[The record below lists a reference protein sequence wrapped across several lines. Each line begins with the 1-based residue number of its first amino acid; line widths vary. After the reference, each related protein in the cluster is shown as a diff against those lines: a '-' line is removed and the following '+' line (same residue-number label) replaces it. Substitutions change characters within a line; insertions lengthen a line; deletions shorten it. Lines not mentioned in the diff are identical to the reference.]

1 MKIAIATDD
10 GGKTIASHFGRTK
23 GFIIYTVKGSNI
35 QSEVYKVNDFTGHAR
50 GTEKSN
56 HNIDRHGPILMALN
70 DCDLVIA
77 HGMGQRI
84 YKDLK
89 NSGIQ
94 SLITSETN
102 TRNAITSYLNR
113 ELVDYPKRG
122 CLHKH

>member
-23 GFIIYTVKGSNI
+23 GFVIYTVKGSNI

-50 GTEKSN
+50 GMQKSN
-56 HNIDRHGPILMALN
+56 HNIDRHGPILKALN
-70 DCDLVIA
+70 DCEIVIT

-84 YKDLK
+84 YTDLK

-94 SLITSETN
+94 PLITNETN
-102 TRNAITSYLNR
+102 TRNAIISYLNG
-113 ELVDYPKRG
+113 ELLDFPERG